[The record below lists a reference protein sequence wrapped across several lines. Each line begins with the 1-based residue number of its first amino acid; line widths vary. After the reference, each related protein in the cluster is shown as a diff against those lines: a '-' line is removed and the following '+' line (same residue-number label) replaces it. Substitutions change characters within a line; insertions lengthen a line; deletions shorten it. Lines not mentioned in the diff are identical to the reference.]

1 MAGRCVFCDIVRA
14 EVPAHVVHQD
24 ARVSAFLDQSPLRL
38 GHTLVLLREHVESL
52 DDLTDEQTAT
62 LFGAVRRMSIAVQRG
77 LGAEGSLVVSN
88 TRISQSVPHVHVHV
102 VPRRKGDGLF
112 SPRPIWRRRSY
123 ESDAQAAEI
132 AEKVRKAYEDVVAE
146 ERARAPA
153 GGRGPSRSAG
163 QRD

>member
-1 MAGRCVFCDIVRA
+1 VFCEIVRG
-14 EVPAHVVHQD
+14 EIPAKVIHRDEDVI
-24 ARVSAFLDQSPLRL
+24 AFLDGSPLL
-38 GHTLVLLREHVESL
+38 HGHTLVVTRAHIETL
-52 DDLTDEQTAT
+52 DDLSDALLGP
-62 LFGAVRRMSIAVQRG
+62 LFGVVRRMSIAVQRG
-77 LGAEGSLVVSN
+77 LGADGSFVATN